1 MFIIYQLISPNTKV
15 YFGYTQNL
23 EKRFRYGTGFHA
35 NKPLAAAIEHYG
47 WPAFQKTILDNVEN
61 EAVAKQKV
69 ADLIANNHSDN
80 PAFGYNRPPASPST
94 EAQIIARGLRK
105 PIYQCDID
113 DNVLVEYKSVNAAA
127 SAVSGSPTTLSNC
140 LHGRLKS
147 YKGYHWH
154 YASNE
159 PIAQP
164 VQSSQG

>member
-23 EKRFRYGTGFHA
+23 EKRFNYGRGFHA

-47 WPAFQKTILDNVEN
+47 WQAFQKTILDDVEN
-61 EAVAKQKV
+61 ESVAKQIV
-69 ADLIANNHSDN
+69 ADLITSNRSDN
-80 PAFGYNRPPASPST
+80 PAFGYNRPSASPST

-105 PIYQCDID
+105 PIYQCDLD

-127 SAVSGSPTTLSNC
+127 AAINGSPTTLSNC

-147 YKGYHWH
+147 YKGYHWR
-154 YASNE
+154 YV
-159 PIAQP
+159 AQH